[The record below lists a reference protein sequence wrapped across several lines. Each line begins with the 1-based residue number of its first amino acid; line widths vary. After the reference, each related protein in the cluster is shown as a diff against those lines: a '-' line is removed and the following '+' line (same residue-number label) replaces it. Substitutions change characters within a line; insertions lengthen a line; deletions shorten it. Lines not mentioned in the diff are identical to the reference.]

1 MTETKYYICYE
12 NALKQDEAELLH
24 KYWQLDQSSE
34 NIYRHK
40 VQDLIGILNFD
51 KESYITKFVKGNCFI
66 SSNSQIFNC
75 TSCQIKFNAN
85 CRTEFNSL
93 IKRLPTVCDN
103 CKKEEINL
111 IALEKIN
118 ILESSIQNPIF
129 PEFSYEDLQ
138 SLNYVEKII
147 LFVMISE
154 MNVSENEPIN
164 FSEGELNLTGVT
176 DIDKDILSS
185 LFNKKAIYVIKDEDY
200 NNLPLLIETTEYIY
214 KNKKHLNSD
223 NINSVN
229 SFLSALYEPGV
240 YFLKPTDSPSFEDF
254 LDKLFEDINNYFI
267 TKKDIEILSDLIISI
282 LLYQSYYLVNE
293 AKQEHKIPID
303 MNMKLDIVLT
313 SLVRKYPMPVVFNIL
328 NYQAKNVAAKLY
340 SNAAMPSYIQNK
352 LYCKYIEESINYLD
366 KNNKIPYQKKLPDYM
381 TGSKFEYFS
390 SHYILGDLISWSSLS
405 GDDIIEKWIHSETI
419 KKIQ

>member
-12 NALKQDEAELLH
+12 NSLKQDEAELLH
-24 KYWQLDQSSE
+24 KYWLLDQSSE
-34 NIYRHK
+34 NIYRYK
-40 VQDLIGILNFD
+40 VQDLIGILNFN
-51 KESYITKFVKGNCFI
+51 KESAVTKFVKGNCFI
-66 SSNSQIFNC
+66 SSNSQTFNC
-75 TSCQIKFNAN
+75 TSCQVKFNAN
-85 CRTEFNSL
+85 CRTELNNL
-93 IKRLPTVCDN
+93 IKRLPKVCDN
-103 CKKEEINL
+103 CKKEEVNL

-118 ILESSIQNPIF
+118 ILESSIQQPIF

-138 SLNYVEKII
+138 TLNYVEKIA
-147 LFVMISE
+147 LFVMFSE

-164 FSEGELNLTGVT
+164 FSEGELNLTGAP

-200 NNLPLLIETTEYIY
+200 NNLPLLIEMTEYIY

-223 NINSVN
+223 NINLLN
-229 SFLSALYEPGV
+229 LFLSGLYEPGV

-254 LDKLFEDINNYFI
+254 LNQLFEEISNYFI
-267 TKKDIEILSDLIISI
+267 TKKDIEILSDIITSI
-282 LLYQSYYLVNE
+282 LLYQSYHLVNE

-313 SLVRKYPMPVVFNIL
+313 SLVKKYPMPVVFNIL

-340 SNAAMPSYIQNK
+340 SNTAMPSYIQNK
-352 LYCKYIEESINYLD
+352 LYCKYIEEYINYLD

-381 TGSKFEYFS
+381 TGSKIEYFS
-390 SHYILGDLISWSSLS
+390 SHYILGDLISWASLS
-405 GDDIIEKWIHSETI
+405 GDDIIERWIHSDTI
-419 KKIQ
+419 KNIQ